1 MRRINILRFL
11 LGAVPLVATLALAP
25 PGANALAANRAGK
38 AVASEN
44 VCSPA
49 PDTVTCLAE
58 LRTDI
63 PAMSN
68 SSPDGD
74 NPPGYH
80 PRDIQSAYQ
89 LPRNGGYGRTV
100 AIVSA
105 FDNPNAES
113 DLAVYRR
120 TFHLPPCTTA
130 NGCFRKINQ
139 NGGNTPPPL
148 TDPGWATETAVD
160 IEAVSA
166 ACPRCRILLVEADTN
181 SLSNMLTAVT
191 QARTQGAKF
200 ISMSWGLSEA
210 AGQLALDQTYFN
222 FPGIA
227 FVAAAGNGDYS
238 GFLYPAASQYV
249 TAAGGTSLDRSLRRV
264 PGPQAKRS
272 GWYES
277 SWSRS
282 GSGCSQIQPKP
293 PFQTDPD
300 CPMRTVADV
309 SALADPATGFAFYS
323 TFSSPGW
330 RVIGGTSVSTALIA
344 AMYALAGNPG
354 PADRP
359 NSYPYAH
366 RRAFWDIDQGSTG
379 SCGGTYL
386 CTAMIGYDG
395 PTGIG
400 TPRGVLGLRR

>member
-11 LGAVPLVATLALAP
+11 LGALPLVATLALAP

-38 AVASEN
+38 AVTSEN

-63 PAMSN
+63 PAMAN

-139 NGGNTPPPL
+139 NGGSTPPPL

-181 SLSNMLTAVT
+181 SLNNMLTAVT

-200 ISMSWGLSEA
+200 ISMSWGLPEDP
-210 AGQLALDQTYFN
+210 GQLTLDQTYFN

-227 FVAAAGNGDYS
+227 FVAAAGNGGYS
-238 GFLYPAASQYV
+238 GFFYPAASQYV
-249 TAAGGTSLDRSLRRV
+249 TAAGGTTLDRSLQRV

-277 SWSRS
+277 AWSRS

-300 CPMRTVADV
+300 CPMRTVGDV

-366 RRAFWDIDQGSTG
+366 RQAFWDIDQGSTG
-379 SCGGTYL
+379 SCGGSYL
-386 CTAMIGYDG
+386 CTAKIGYDG

>member
-1 MRRINILRFL
+1 M
-11 LGAVPLVATLALAP
+11 T
-25 PGANALAANRAGK
+25 
-38 AVASEN
+38 SEN

-63 PAMSN
+63 AAMSN

-89 LPRNGGYGRTV
+89 LPRDGGYGRTV

-139 NGGNTPPPL
+139 SGGSTPPPL

-166 ACPRCRILLVEADTN
+166 ACPRCKILLVEADTN

-191 QARTQGAKF
+191 QARTQGSKF
-200 ISMSWGLSEA
+200 ISMSWGLPEDP
-210 AGQLALDQTYFN
+210 GQLALDQTYFN

-227 FVAAAGNGDYS
+227 FVAAAGNGGFS
-238 GFLYPAASQYV
+238 GFFYPAASQYV
-249 TAAGGTSLDRSLRRV
+249 TAAGGTSLDRSLQRV

-277 SWSRS
+277 AWSRS
-282 GSGCSQIQPKP
+282 GSGCSQVQPKP

-300 CPMRTVADV
+300 CPMRTVGDV

-379 SCGGTYL
+379 SCGGSYL
-386 CTAMIGYDG
+386 CTAKIGYDG

-400 TPRGVLGLRR
+400 TPRGVRGLRH